1 MIEIQSLAG
10 EDSDSDLL
18 GLDWEMTEASK
29 ESISFK
35 LIYTDPLEVSQ
46 NDSPDKLKV
55 LLNLSEFTDE
65 YG

>member
-1 MIEIQSLAG
+1 MTSAG
-10 EDSDSDLL
+10 EE
-18 GLDWEMTEASK
+18 G
-29 ESISFK
+29 ISFK

-46 NDSPDKLKV
+46 NETPDKVQV

>member
-10 EDSDSDLL
+10 EGSDTDLI
-18 GLDWEMTEASK
+18 GLDWEMKSANE
-29 ESISFK
+29 EGISFK

-46 NDSPDKLKV
+46 NETPDKVKV

>member
-10 EDSDSDLL
+10 EGSDTDLI
-18 GLDWEMTEASK
+18 GLDWEMTSANE
-29 ESISFK
+29 EGISFK

-46 NDSPDKLKV
+46 NETPDKVKV
-55 LLNLSEFTDE
+55 LLSLSEFTDE

>member
-1 MIEIQSLAG
+1 M
-10 EDSDSDLL
+10 L
-18 GLDWEMTEASK
+18 GLDWEMTSANE
-29 ESISFK
+29 EGISFK

-46 NDSPDKLKV
+46 NETPDKVKV